1 MIKTRAAVIDEM
13 SKPRPYAKSR
23 PLSIAELTIE
33 PPGEG
38 EVLLRIHA
46 AGLCH
51 SDLSTINGDRPRQMP
66 MALGH
71 EAAGEV
77 MELGTGVT
85 DLKVGDHVVLVFVP
99 SCGSCVPCAE
109 GRPALCEPG
118 AKSNGAGTL
127 LSGAIRLKRN
137 GKPVFHHIG
146 LSAFAEYAV
155 VSRRSVI
162 PIDKSLP
169 YETAALFGCAVI
181 TGAGAVIN
189 TAKVTA
195 GSSVAVVGLGGV
207 GLMSLLAAKLAGCRQ
222 IVAVDLQ
229 PDRLALAR
237 QLGATHTV
245 DARDANAVEA
255 VRDLSS
261 GGVDFAFE
269 MAGSVK
275 ALELAYKVTR
285 RGGTTVTASLPH
297 PSHTFA
303 IPATQLV
310 AEERTLKG
318 SYVGSCVPARDMP
331 RFIQLY
337 QQGLLPVDRLMS
349 ERIGLDDIN
358 EGFDRLAD
366 GVSVR
371 QILLPV
377 ASASAAS
384 GLRGASS
391 RPASPPEPP
400 PLSPA
405 PKRSRGRSK

>member
-1 MIKTRAAVIDEM
+1 MIKTRAAVIEHM
-13 SKPRPYAKSR
+13 QQPRPYATSR
-23 PLSIAELTIE
+23 PLTIAELTLD

-38 EVLLRIHA
+38 ELLLRIHA

-51 SDLSTINGDRPRQMP
+51 SDLSTINGDRPRPMP
-66 MALGH
+66 MVLGH

-77 MELGTGVT
+77 MELGPGVG

-99 SCGSCVPCAE
+99 SCGCCVPCAE

-118 AKSNGAGTL
+118 AKANGAGSL
-127 LSGAIRLKRN
+127 LSGAIRLKRD
-137 GKPVFHHIG
+137 GKHVYHHIG

-162 PIDKSLP
+162 KVDHSLP
-169 YETAALFGCAVI
+169 FETAALFGCAVI

-189 TAKVTA
+189 TAKVPA

-207 GLMSLLAAKLAGCRQ
+207 GLMALLASRLSGCRQ
-222 IVAVDLQ
+222 IIAVDLQ
-229 PDRLALAR
+229 QSRLDLAR
-237 QLGATHTV
+237 GLCATHTV
-245 DARDANAVEA
+245 NAGDANAVEA

-269 MAGSVK
+269 MAGSVR

-318 SYVGSCVPARDMP
+318 SYVGSCVPARDIP
-331 RFIQLY
+331 RFISLY

-366 GVSVR
+366 GVSIR

-377 ASASAAS
+377 ASASASAA
-384 GLRGASS
+384 L
-391 RPASPPEPP
+391 PAAGSPP
-400 PLSPA
+400 SPSSP
-405 PKRSRGRSK
+405 PKRTRGRSK